1 VKLPPFSR
9 GVKPHVS
16 RIIKDLGYNTL
27 VITHTDDHT
36 PLWQWGCL
44 LLLVACILLV
54 LVAGL
59 WLLTKPAAVPTD
71 PRPTAIVW
79 TATPTPTP
87 TATPT
92 PTPTAT
98 PTLPASP
105 TEVGVGVRVRVVGTG
120 AAGLSIRASAS
131 VAAERIEV
139 AAEGEVFL
147 VVDGPQFADDLT
159 WWRLRDEANP
169 QREGWAAADY
179 LTVAGE

>member
-1 VKLPPFSR
+1 MA
-9 GVKPHVS
+9 KP
-16 RIIKDLGYNTL
+16 DG
-27 VITHTDDHT
+27 
-36 PLWQWGCL
+36 
-44 LLLVACILLV
+44 
-54 LVAGL
+54 
-59 WLLTKPAAVPTD
+59 

-79 TATPTPTP
+79 TATPTSTP

-120 AAGLSIRASAS
+120 AAGLSIRAAAG
-131 VAAERIEV
+131 VAAERIAV
-139 AAEGEVFL
+139 AAEDEIFL
-147 VVDGPQFADDLT
+147 VVDGPQAADDLT

-179 LTVAGE
+179 LTVAEE